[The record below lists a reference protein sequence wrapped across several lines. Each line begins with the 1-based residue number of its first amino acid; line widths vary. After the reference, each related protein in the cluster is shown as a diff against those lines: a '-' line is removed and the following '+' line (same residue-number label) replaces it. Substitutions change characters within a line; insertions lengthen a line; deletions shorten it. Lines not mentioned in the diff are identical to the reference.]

1 MLLRSFSFTKEAQS
15 PSIVM
20 LMAAKIDIKKQRIL
34 VTGGSGT
41 VGRNVIKEL
50 IKRGAKNII
59 SISRDE
65 NLIKQAE
72 SEVGSSAVTFKLG
85 DITDTQLISRLLQDT
100 GIVIHTAAIKHV
112 SLAEQNPRE
121 AHRINIVGLLNLLD
135 NSATIK
141 RFVHISSDKAIGVVN
156 CYGATKLLGEY
167 LVRESNGLYQDNKYF
182 IIRCPNILGSRGS
195 VLDVW
200 KQSLAKS
207 NKIKITD
214 PDMTRYF
221 ILPREAAEFIVDIT
235 VANDLDQNE
244 TYYPVDL
251 THKFLLSDLADVF
264 ISLFGNKNSKIEV
277 MGAMPGEKKHED
289 YIKDVELT
297 PKGKLSKLVASI

>member
-1 MLLRSFSFTKEAQS
+1 MPQK
-15 PSIVM
+15 
-20 LMAAKIDIKKQRIL
+20 KIDFNKQRIL

-72 SEVGSSAVTFKLG
+72 SEVASSAVTFKLG
-85 DITDTQLISRLLQDT
+85 DITDTQLISRLLQDVD
-100 GIVIHTAAIKHV
+100 IVIHTAAIKHV

-135 NSATIK
+135 NSAQIK

-167 LVRESNGLYQDNKYF
+167 LVRESNGLYHDNKYF

-200 KQSLAKS
+200 KQSLIKS

-235 VANDLDQNE
+235 VADDLDQNE

-251 THKFLLSDLADVF
+251 THKFLLSDLAGVF
-264 ISLFGNKNSKIEV
+264 ISLYGNKNSKIEV
-277 MGAMPGEKKHED
+277 MGVMPGEKKHED
-289 YIKDVELT
+289 YIQDVELT
-297 PKGKLSKLVASI
+297 KKAELQSLIASIYQ